1 MKATKYQN
9 KGKTKESQ
17 FIATIHVVPSHMIR
31 GEIGYHEKSMSV
43 DETVFHILKMVY
55 EETES
60 TLGHVP

>member
-31 GEIGYHEKSMSV
+31 GEIGYHEKKH
-43 DETVFHILKMVY
+43 EC
-55 EETES
+55 
-60 TLGHVP
+60 